1 MTRPPGRGWRGPRE
15 SRSVLLVKRRRLICP
30 RAGPGL
36 GLVDALPSP
45 PRDGASKAAGMEELQ
60 LLADLGVPVVNI
72 SFNGEEDTKVVPSLI
87 PPNKE

>member
-1 MTRPPGRGWRGPRE
+1 M
-15 SRSVLLVKRRRLICP
+15 
-30 RAGPGL
+30 
-36 GLVDALPSP
+36 DALPSP